1 MATGQGTANKVIL
14 VGRLGKDPELK
25 YTPSGAAVANL
36 NVATNRVW
44 KDQDGNLQKK
54 TDWHRVT
61 AWRHMAEFAGN
72 YLKKG
77 SLVYVEGRLE
87 TRSWTGQNDVTRYMT
102 EVITESLQ
110 GIGSKTERSDA
121 SGEMP
126 PPPAQEQPA
135 MEAEA
140 PPAQSEDD
148 LPF

>member
-126 PPPAQEQPA
+126 PAQEQPA